1 MIEIT
6 VIFLIGLA
14 LVGVWV
20 IEGEIEKRKDGSFSW
35 CDMMSLDVII

>member
-20 IEGEIEKRKDGSFSW
+20 IEGEIEKRKDER
-35 CDMMSLDVII
+35 

>member
-6 VIFLIGLA
+6 VIILIGLA

-20 IEGEIEKRKDGSFSW
+20 IEGETEKRKNEG
-35 CDMMSLDVII
+35 

>member
-6 VIFLIGLA
+6 VVFLIGLA

-20 IEGEIEKRKDGSFSW
+20 IDGEIEKRRK
-35 CDMMSLDVII
+35 